1 MNFGDNLK
9 KILDE
14 KGISQRQFGFKVGK
28 EASYISRIIS
38 GNANVTWDTIIA
50 FAEALEITP
59 GSFFASEDE
68 MISFMLQELPEDMKE
83 FIRDRKNGPW
93 LYLAKDLSVENLTPD
108 QIIKVVQLWKE
119 TVEKSK

>member
-38 GNANVTWDTIIA
+38 GNVNVTWDTIIA

-68 MISFMLQELPEDMKE
+68 MISFMLQELP
-83 FIRDRKNGPW
+83 RHYGRRLRACRRP
-93 LYLAKDLSVENLTPD
+93 SR
-108 QIIKVVQLWKE
+108 
-119 TVEKSK
+119 

>member
-38 GNANVTWDTIIA
+38 GNVNVTWDTIIT
-50 FAEALEITP
+50 FAEALGTYLDTEN
-59 GSFFASEDE
+59 EN
-68 MISFMLQELPEDMKE
+68 
-83 FIRDRKNGPW
+83 NGG
-93 LYLAKDLSVENLTPD
+93 
-108 QIIKVVQLWKE
+108 
-119 TVEKSK
+119 

>member
-38 GNANVTWDTIIA
+38 GNVNVTWDTIIA
-50 FAEALEITP
+50 FAEARGGAGVAKWE
-59 GSFFASEDE
+59 
-68 MISFMLQELPEDMKE
+68 
-83 FIRDRKNGPW
+83 RDRWSGQVWYVRYSKQFYNKKPVGGDSTKSDVAIGIW
-93 LYLAKDLSVENLTPD
+93 LVLFVGNIAYAVYR
-108 QIIKVVQLWKE
+108 QV
-119 TVEKSK
+119 